1 MKLKNQKLA
10 VSGVVIKGLGIGKK
24 LGLPPTMNL
33 RIKKTPKSLRHGIY
47 AVFVKTSIGE
57 FPGVLHFG
65 PRPAVHAPL
74 SFEVHCFGLK
84 KKMYGKR
91 VSVEIVKRLRA
102 VKNFAT
108 IAALKKAIE
117 EDIEIGKLHSR
128 IRR

>member
-1 MKLKNQKLA
+1 MSI
-10 VSGVVIKGLGIGKK
+10 SGLVIKGLGIGKK

-47 AVFVKTSIGE
+47 AVFVKTPIGE

-91 VSVEIVKRLRA
+91 VSVEIVKRIRA
-102 VKNFAT
+102 VKNFAS
-108 IAALKKAIE
+108 ISALKRAIE
-117 EDIEIGKLHSR
+117 RDIAKAKRILKLKNFTPE
-128 IRR
+128 